1 MKKKRFTTML
11 LTAAMV
17 FGTVTGAS
25 AADQITVTI
34 DGEKVN
40 FKDQQPVNINDRV
53 MVPVRD
59 VAEKMGWEV
68 SFETFPGNTIVNGIF
83 RPEDHVTMQKFVDPG
98 DDLDAKFSYV
108 TNITI
113 DTNKIV
119 FGNDAVFEPEQSLKV
134 KPIIKNG
141 RTLLGIRDIAEG
153 LYADIQW
160 NEETKTVAITTKPV
174 EQFPN
179 YDELMNYIE
188 EYKEIVK
195 EQADKEKI
203 QREAD
208 EKTQKEQEMIDKKSN
223 SQYAEEILRL
233 VNEERE
239 KAGIDP
245 VKLDDTLTEA
255 ANIRAKEICEV
266 FDHTRPNGENFR
278 SLLDEM
284 DVDSS
289 YAGENIAG
297 VMIKPESVM
306 TLWMNSEG
314 HKANILNPDFK
325 YLGVGYLYDESSEY
339 QYYWVQIFSK

>member
-25 AADQITVTI
+25 AADEIIVKV
-34 DGEKVN
+34 DGETVA
-40 FKDQQPVNINDRV
+40 FIDQQPININGHV
-53 MVPVRD
+53 MVPVRN
-59 VAEKMGWEV
+59 VAEKMGWKV
-68 SFETFPGNTIVNGIF
+68 SFEKYPGNTMIDGIF
-83 RPEDHVTMQKFVDPG
+83 QEESHVSMTKNVD
-98 DDLDAKFSYV
+98 A
-108 TNITI
+108 
-113 DTNKIV
+113 
-119 FGNDAVFEPEQSLKV
+119 GNDLNRNFIYFSDIVVEK
-134 KPIIKNG
+134 KTIISGNSGYYEKEKALLADPVIQNN
-141 RTLLGIRDIAEG
+141 RILLGVRDIAES
-153 LYADIQW
+153 LNADIQW
-160 NEETKTVAITTKPV
+160 DEALQTVEITTKPV

-179 YDELMNYIE
+179 YDKLMNYIE
-188 EYKEIVK
+188 EYRKVVNEQKSIEEAEKNTKLEQKEIA
-195 EQADKEKI
+195 EETRSD
-203 QREAD
+203 
-208 EKTQKEQEMIDKKSN
+208 
-223 SQYAEEILRL
+223 YAEEMLRL
-233 VNEERE
+233 VNNERE
-239 KAGIDP
+239 KAGVTP
-245 VKLDDTLTEA
+245 LELDDTLTEA

-297 VMIKPESVM
+297 VMTKPESVM